1 MRRLP
6 RCEYTLEFKL
16 EAVQR
21 AAEQGI
27 YAASRELG
35 LAEQTLRN
43 WVKAQQAGGLLQAR
57 QAKPVTTQQMEASR
71 QRAAEAR
78 LRRRAQWRSSPLHT
92 GTAAT
97 MPA

>member
-6 RCEYTLEFKL
+6 RCEYTLGFKL

-21 AAEQGI
+21 SEQCGI
-27 YAASRELG
+27 YAAARELG

-43 WVKAQQAGGLLQAR
+43 WVKAQRERGLTE
-57 QAKPVTTQQMEASR
+57 AKAVTPQQMEASR

-78 LRRRAQWRSSPLHT
+78 LRLRAQWRQSHLPT
-92 GTAAT
+92 TAAAT

>member
-6 RCEYTLEFKL
+6 RCEYTLDFKL
-16 EAVQR
+16 AAVQR
-21 AAEQGI
+21 AAERGI

-43 WVKAQQAGGLLQAR
+43 WVQAQRAGSLLQS
-57 QAKPVTTQQMEASR
+57 KLVTAQQMEASR

-78 LRRRAQWRSSPLHT
+78 LRRRAQWRSSPSQS

>member
-27 YAASRELG
+27 YAAARELG

-43 WVKAQQAGGLLQAR
+43 WVQAQRAGGLLQSK
-57 QAKPVTTQQMEASR
+57 QTKPVTAQQMEASR

-78 LRRRAQWRSSPLHT
+78 QRRRAQWRSSPVHA

>member
-21 AAEQGI
+21 AAVQGI
-27 YAASRELG
+27 YAAARELG

-43 WVKAQQAGGLLQAR
+43 WVQAQRAGGLLQSGQAR
-57 QAKPVTTQQMEASR
+57 PVTQQQMEESR

-78 LRRRAQWRSSPLHT
+78 LRRRAQWRSSPLQSSAT
-92 GTAAT
+92 AT